1 MRQDFLH
8 PAPPEETRKTKMQIA
23 INQISWLGA
32 LPSAPKRPQPELD
45 PETYDA
51 MLGIVIGVCVSA
63 VMWVGIFC
71 VIYELRG

>member
-1 MRQDFLH
+1 
-8 PAPPEETRKTKMQIA
+8 MQTA

-32 LPSAPKRPQPELD
+32 LPCVPKRPQTELD

-51 MLGIVIGVCVSA
+51 TFGIVFGVGVSA

-71 VIYELRG
+71 VIYALRG